1 MQDSHL
7 IDMLKMLKEGY
18 SKRTKQDRINYGIQL
33 RSAIEEFAEDFLP
46 HMKEEEEVSRW
57 AGVEPGDDSI
67 YPNWGLKLKLTD

>member
-1 MQDSHL
+1 MLQDSHL

-46 HMKEEEEVSRW
+46 HMKEEEEVS
-57 AGVEPGDDSI
+57 G
-67 YPNWGLKLKLTD
+67 